1 MNGEVMETLFDKF
14 YELMRFM
21 ITISI
26 ALTIFLFVVIFF
38 AALLRNRHIQLDP
51 VRITHTAVI
60 NNLKLLDINNY

>member
-21 ITISI
+21 VTISI

-38 AALLRNRHIQLDP
+38 AAAFFVILEMDCAFLTTA
-51 VRITHTAVI
+51 ITFRW
-60 NNLKLLDINNY
+60 